1 MAGRMQKPLIYLLAV
16 LLAFLVGDRLLSYAG
31 HTLARQS
38 NMPLAEL
45 YSNRGAGDILILGNS
60 RAVRHFDARAL
71 TVATGLNVKNYALLG
86 ASAELMEVLLADY
99 IGRYGAPRMIILE
112 ISCLSYGP
120 GQEVAQRLYRRDSLG
135 LDRLL
140 HTADPTLH
148 YASRAISLL
157 DLNSDTFLNTLHKI
171 VAPYPS
177 TLLPGQIEQG
187 AATRAAAGIALPYFS
202 ILPANAIA
210 LQRISE
216 LARKNNIAL
225 LPMLTPVLPE
235 LQTRLGETAAFI
247 AEAAAAANNAV
258 ADLSEIRL
266 PASSFHDPVH
276 LNAIGTMQIQNAVL
290 SAIDFRLRN

>member
-1 MAGRMQKPLIYLLAV
+1 MARRMQKPLIYLLAV
-16 LLAFLVGDRLLSYAG
+16 ILAFLIGDRLLSYAG
-31 HTLARQS
+31 RTLTRLS

-86 ASAELMEVLLADY
+86 ASAELMEVLLTDY
-99 IGRYGAPRMIILE
+99 IDRYGAPRMIVLE

-120 GQEVAQRLYRRDSLG
+120 GQEVAQRLYRRDSPR

-140 HTADPTLH
+140 HAANPTLH
-148 YASRAISLL
+148 YASQAVTLL

-171 VAPYPS
+171 VVPYPS
-177 TLLPGQIEQG
+177 TQLPGQIEQ
-187 AATRAAAGIALPYFS
+187 TAAANAAGGITLPYFS
-202 ILPANAIA
+202 ILPANAAA

-216 LARKNNIAL
+216 LARNHNIAL

-235 LQTRLGETAAFI
+235 LQARLSETTTFI
-247 AEAAAAANNAV
+247 ADSAAAADNAV
-258 ADLSEIRL
+258 VNLSEIKL
-266 PASSFHDPVH
+266 PANSFHDPVH
-276 LNAIGTMQIQNAVL
+276 LNSMGTMQIQDAVL
-290 SAIDFRLRN
+290 SAIDSRLRN